1 MRRKDSF
8 ALALLGGLVLSFF
21 WKLVLTQRILAG
33 VDIFTFFYPYR
44 DYAAHA
50 LLTGRLPLWNPDI
63 FLGVPFLADSQTA
76 LFYPLHWPL
85 LGLSAPRAVAWSIVI
100 HIFVAACG
108 AYIFARR
115 VGKLSPP
122 AAMATAMVFALS
134 GFLGAQAEH
143 VNQLNTAAWLPWLL
157 IAADRAFAG
166 RRLAVPAGGLL
177 VAVMLLAGHAQA
189 AYINLSALGL
199 FALSRAPVSAWR
211 RPAWW
216 GKTLWPLAQMSLLGA
231 GLAAVQLL
239 PTAELSRLSIRAGGL
254 SYRQAVSFSFDPR
267 LALRGLLPTFG
278 YDAALFSEYVAYV
291 GILALCLA
299 CLGWWGCRKHRLRR
313 FALVSTAA
321 GIFLALG
328 VFNPFYFLLYHAVPG
343 FALFRAPARWMLLTT
358 WGISLL
364 AGLGVQWLTSSDVR
378 SPGPVVSR
386 FLLPAGAVVILLSPF
401 LQRPPARVWVLWG
414 IWFGVGLTLLALRK
428 RLGRQPVYAL
438 LWVAAIAVELFWARQ
453 PLAYMRPT
461 APEAY
466 SDLRPSIAHL
476 RTAPGLFRMLSLSA
490 LTWDPGDLA
499 DMRTIWG
506 ASLSDQEMYDLVVAT
521 KQKEILA
528 PNLPM
533 RYGLQSVDG
542 YGGGVLPLA
551 RYSAIQKVLLATA
564 SGRSSS
570 EIAVNPDGRLRE
582 RLPDVPPVPL
592 LSLLNVKFVI
602 RDKLDDRWVE
612 GVYYDLGLKVSL
624 QQSKQPTLTLTAL
637 PDFPATG
644 LGLVS
649 TVISATSLPTG
660 TAVAELTV
668 FGRHGQQHHW
678 TVHVGR
684 ETALSGTSAGGL
696 ALPVRQGPD
705 GTEYLGLWT
714 WGEALHAQKIV
725 VQALQPGVTFVVR
738 GMSLRDSRTGTFDTV
753 TIHPD
758 FRLTHSGDV
767 KIYEN
772 LRVLPRAFLVH
783 KAETEPDAVVVE
795 RLEDPR
801 FRPQETAFLSKRPPP
816 VAGQISSPLPVA
828 GADKVVMQSYEPERI
843 DLDVSTAEPA
853 FLMLTDAHY
862 PGWRAWV
869 DGQPVP
875 ILRAD
880 LLFRA
885 IPVPP
890 GTHHVQF
897 RFQPRSVRWGA
908 LISVVTALVMLAWT
922 LRRLWRR

>member
-1 MRRKDSF
+1 MKRKDVL
-8 ALALLGGLVLSFF
+8 ALALLGGLVLTFF
-21 WKLVLTQRILAG
+21 WKLALTNRALAG

-44 DYAAHA
+44 DYASRA
-50 LLTGRLPLWNPDI
+50 LLSGRLPLWNPDI

-76 LFYPLHWPL
+76 LFYPPHWPL
-85 LGLSAPRAVAWSIVI
+85 LGLSAPRAIAWSIVI
-100 HIFVAACG
+100 HIFVAASG
-108 AYIFARR
+108 TYVFARK
-115 VGKLSPP
+115 VGKLGPA
-122 AAMATAMVFALS
+122 AAMATATVFALS

-177 VAVMLLAGHAQA
+177 VGVMLLAGHAQA
-189 AYINLSALGL
+189 AYINLVALGL
-199 FALSRAPVSAWR
+199 FALTRSLADDWR
-211 RPAWW
+211 RPVWW
-216 GKTLWPLAQMSLLGA
+216 GRTLWPLAQMSLLGA

-239 PTAELSRLSIRAGGL
+239 PMAELSRLSIRTGGL

-278 YDAALFSEYVAYV
+278 YDTALFSEYVAYV
-291 GILALCLA
+291 GMLALCLA
-299 CLGWWGCRKHRLRR
+299 WLGWWSSRQHRLNR

-343 FALFRAPARWMLLTT
+343 FALFRAPARWMFLTT
-358 WGISLL
+358 WGLSLL
-364 AGLGVQWLTSSDVR
+364 AGLGVQWLTSPDTR
-378 SPGPVVSR
+378 NPLPVVLR
-386 FLLPAGAVVILLSPF
+386 FLLPTGAIVIISSPF
-401 LQRPPARVWVLWG
+401 LQRPPALVWILWG
-414 IWFGVGLTLLALRK
+414 FWLGVGLALLALRK

-438 LWVAAIAVELFWARQ
+438 MWVAAIAVELFWARQ
-453 PLAYMRPT
+453 PLAYNRPT

-476 RTAPGLFRMLSLSA
+476 RTAPGLFRVLSLSA

-499 DMRTIWG
+499 DLRAIWQD
-506 ASLSDQEMYDLVVAT
+506 SLSEQEMYDLVVAT
-521 KQKEILA
+521 KEKEILA

-551 RYSAIQKVLLATA
+551 RYSAIQRVLLAAA

-582 RLPDVPPVPL
+582 RLPDIPSASL

-624 QQSKQPTLTLTAL
+624 QESKQPTLTLTAL
-637 PDFPATG
+637 PDFSATG

-649 TVISATSLPTG
+649 TAISATPLPPG
-660 TAVAELTV
+660 TAVAEV
-668 FGRHGQQHHW
+668 SVIGRRGQQHRW
-678 TVHVGR
+678 TVHTGR
-684 ETALSGTSAGGL
+684 ETALAGASDTGN
-696 ALPVRQGPD
+696 ARPVRQGPD
-705 GTEYLGLWT
+705 GTEYLALWD
-714 WGEALHAQKIV
+714 WGEALHAQNIV
-725 VQALQPGVTFVVR
+725 VRVFQPGVTFVVR
-738 GMSLRDSRTGTFDTV
+738 GITLRDSRTGTFDTV
-753 TIHPD
+753 TVHPD

-783 KAETEPDAVVVE
+783 KAEIKPDEAVME
-795 RLEDPR
+795 RLQDPH
-801 FRPQETAFLSKRPPP
+801 FRPQESALLSDRPPP
-816 VAGQISSPLPVA
+816 FAGQLSSHSSAA
-828 GADKVVMQSYEPERI
+828 GDGRVVMQSYEPESI

-853 FLMLTDAHY
+853 YLMLSDAYY

-869 DGQPVP
+869 DEQPVP
-875 ILRAD
+875 IWRAD
-880 LLFRA
+880 LLFRT
-885 IPVPP
+885 IQVPP
-890 GTHHVQF
+890 GNHHIRF

-908 LISVVTALVMLAWT
+908 LISVLAALVMLAWT
-922 LRRLWRR
+922 SRTLWRR